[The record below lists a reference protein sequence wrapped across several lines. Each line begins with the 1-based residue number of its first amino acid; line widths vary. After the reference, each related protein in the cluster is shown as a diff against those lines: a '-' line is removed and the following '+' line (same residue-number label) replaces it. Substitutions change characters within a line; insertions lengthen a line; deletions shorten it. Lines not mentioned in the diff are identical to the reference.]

1 MSEHGIGFFAGALVA
16 VFLVSRLLLWLMRSW
31 EGGGLTR
38 ISIANCF
45 SWILAS
51 FFGGMGMGLRA
62 ATIYIVPQSVVMI
75 FDVII
80 YLWRQREQLPATPKS
95 TAPRPARAPL
105 PIAPRPTRA
114 PLPTAPRPIT
124 RRPPEGKHHSVAPAV
139 LKLSNVFSGKLER
152 PLKIASDWFAKT
164 RKRSN
169 LDAND

>member
-16 VFLVSRLLLWLMRSW
+16 VFLVSRFLLWLMRSW

-38 ISIANCF
+38 LSIANCF

-62 ATIYIVPQSVVMI
+62 ATIYIVPQSIVMI
-75 FDVII
+75 LDVSV
-80 YLWRQREQLPATPKS
+80 YLWRQRNQPPATLLP
-95 TAPRPARAPL
+95 TAPRPA
-105 PIAPRPTRA
+105 RA

-124 RRPPEGKHHSVAPAV
+124 RRPPEGKYPSVAAAAM
-139 LKLSNVFSGKLER
+139 KLPGVFSGKLER
-152 PLKIASDWFAKT
+152 PLKIASDWFSKT
-164 RKRSN
+164 RKRSSN